1 MLTKMQQAAKLAPW
15 ALAIE
20 RGPADVVRYF
30 KLLRPDVVQAAM
42 LHSPYDPVYLE
53 TLLQISP
60 ADLPQA
66 SPKRDQGVSK

>member
-1 MLTKMQQAAKLAPW
+1 MLAKMQLAARLAPW

-30 KLLRPDVVQAAM
+30 KLPRADVVRAAM
-42 LHSPYDPVYLE
+42 MHSPYDPVYLE
-53 TLLQISP
+53 TLLQIRP
-60 ADLPQA
+60 ADSPQA